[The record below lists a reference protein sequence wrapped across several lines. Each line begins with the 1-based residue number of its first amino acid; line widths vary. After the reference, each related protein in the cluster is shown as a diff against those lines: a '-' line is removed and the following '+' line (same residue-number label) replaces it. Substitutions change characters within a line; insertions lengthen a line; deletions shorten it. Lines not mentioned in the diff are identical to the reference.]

1 MNAATHDPIQRPA
14 HYTFSAIEP
23 IAAIEAWQLGFHLG
37 CVVKYVC
44 RAGRK
49 GSKLEDLRK
58 ARWYLDR
65 EIARLEQ
72 GDASSS
78 AALRKRRSA

>member
-1 MNAATHDPIQRPA
+1 MSAPSDSAASIHRPP

-23 IAAIEAWQLGFHLG
+23 IQAIEAWQLGFHLG

-49 GSKLEDLRK
+49 GDKVEDLRK

-72 GDASSS
+72 EQPS
-78 AALRKRRSA
+78 

>member
-1 MNAATHDPIQRPA
+1 MSDSTDSAASIHRPP
-14 HYTFSAIEP
+14 HYTFSVIEP

-49 GSKLEDLRK
+49 GDKVEDLQK

-72 GDASSS
+72 EQ
-78 AALRKRRSA
+78 RS

>member
-44 RAGRK
+44 RAGHK

-72 GDASSS
+72 GDA
-78 AALRKRRSA
+78 L